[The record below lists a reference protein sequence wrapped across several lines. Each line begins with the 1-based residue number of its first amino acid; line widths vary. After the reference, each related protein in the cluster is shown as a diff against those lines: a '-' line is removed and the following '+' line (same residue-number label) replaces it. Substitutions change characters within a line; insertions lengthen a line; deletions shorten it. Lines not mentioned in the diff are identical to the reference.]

1 MAVRGFRHLGL
12 KFVSIALAALL
23 WLVVSGEQIVERA
36 LRIPLEFTNLPPQ
49 LELVGDTPT
58 VADVRVRGSSG
69 ALTRLAQGDLVAVL
83 DLRAAR
89 AGRRLFHL
97 TPEDVRRPFGVDVV
111 HVSPSN
117 VSIGFEQS
125 DSKSVP
131 VVPAVEGEPAD
142 GYVVGTISAD
152 PPTVEVVGPASKIRS
167 LTEAITEPIS
177 VNGSSTV
184 VRETVTIGVSD
195 PAVRLRRPQSAVV
208 TVNVAAAPV
217 ERRFSGVAVTVK
229 GGSTS
234 AGRRLRPTQV
244 SLVVRGAREVLDAT
258 NASAFEAVVDL
269 EGLGQGQF
277 QLPVRVTPPQH
288 LTVVRVEPP
297 QVQVRIP

>member
-12 KFVSIALAALL
+12 KFLSIALAALL

-36 LRIPLEFTNLPPQ
+36 LRIPLEFTNLPSH
-49 LELVGDTPT
+49 LELVGETPT

-69 ALTRLAQGDLVAVL
+69 ALTRLAPGDLVAVL

-97 TPEDVRRPFGVDVV
+97 TPTDVRAPFGVEVV
-111 HVSPSN
+111 QVNPSN

-125 DSKSVP
+125 ESKVVP

-142 GYVVGTISAD
+142 GYVVGTITAD
-152 PPTVEVVGPASKIRS
+152 PATIEVVGPVSAIRG

-177 VNGSSTV
+177 VTAASTSI
-184 VRETVTIGVSD
+184 RESVTIGVSD

-217 ERRFSGVAVTVK
+217 EQRFSGVAVVAK
-229 GGSTS
+229 GG
-234 AGRRLRPTQV
+234 RPRVRVTPARV
-244 SLVVRGAREVLDAT
+244 NLVVRGAREVLEGTRGSD
-258 NASAFEAVVDL
+258 FEAVVDL

-288 LTVVRVEPP
+288 LTIVRVEPS
-297 QVQVRIP
+297 QVQVRVP

>member
-12 KFVSIALAALL
+12 KFLSIALAALL

-49 LELVGDTPT
+49 LELVGETPT

-83 DLRAAR
+83 DLRTAR
-89 AGRRLFHL
+89 TGRRLFHL
-97 TPEDVRRPFGVDVV
+97 TPADVRRPFGVDVV

-131 VVPAVEGEPAD
+131 VVPAVEGDPAE
-142 GYVVGTISAD
+142 GYVVGTITAD
-152 PPTVEVVGPASKIRS
+152 PATVEVVGPVSKIRN

-177 VNGSSTV
+177 VDGSSTP
-184 VRETVTIGVSD
+184 VRESVTIGVSD
-195 PAVRLRRPQSAVV
+195 PGVRLRKPQSATV

-217 ERRFSGVAVTVK
+217 ERRFSGVSVSAK
-229 GGSTS
+229 GGRSS
-234 AGRRLRPTQV
+234 ARVRPAEV
-244 SLVVRGAREVLDAT
+244 SLIVRGAREVLDAT
-258 NASAFEAVVDL
+258 SVSAFEAVVDL

-277 QLPVRVTPPQH
+277 QLPVRVTLPQH
-288 LTVVRVEPP
+288 LTVIRVEPP

>member
-49 LELVGDTPT
+49 LELVGETPT
-58 VADVRVRGSSG
+58 IADVRVRGSSG

-89 AGRRLFHL
+89 QGRRLFHL
-97 TPEDVRRPFGVDVV
+97 TPADVRRPFGVDVV

-131 VVPAVEGEPAD
+131 VVPVVEGDPAE
-142 GYVVGTISAD
+142 GYVVGTITAD
-152 PPTVEVVGPASKIRS
+152 PQTVEVVGPLSKIRS

-177 VNGSSTV
+177 VDGSSAP
-184 VRETVTIGVSD
+184 VRESVTIGVSD
-195 PAVRLRRPQSAVV
+195 PAVRLRKPQSAQV

-217 ERRFSGVAVTVK
+217 ERRFGGVSVTPK
-229 GGSTS
+229 GGAAS
-234 AGRRLRPTQV
+234 ARVRPAHV
-244 SLVVRGAREVLDAT
+244 SLIVRGAREVLDAT
-258 NASAFEAVVDL
+258 TSSAFEAMVDL

-277 QLPVRVTPPQH
+277 QLPVRVTLPQR

>member
-12 KFVSIALAALL
+12 KFVSIALAVLL

-69 ALTRLAQGDLVAVL
+69 SLTRLAQGDLVAVL

-89 AGRRLFHL
+89 SGRRLFHL
-97 TPEDVRRPFGVDVV
+97 TPADVRRPFGVDVV

-125 DSKSVP
+125 ESKSVP
-131 VVPAVEGEPAD
+131 VVPAVEGDPAD
-142 GYVVGTISAD
+142 GYVVGTIAAD
-152 PPTVEVVGPASKIRS
+152 PATVEVVGPVSKIRS

-177 VNGSSTV
+177 VDGASTA
-184 VRETVTIGVSD
+184 VRESVTIGVAD
-195 PAVRLRRPQSAVV
+195 PAVRLRKPQSAIVM
-208 TVNVAAAPV
+208 VNVAAAPV
-217 ERRFSGVAVTVK
+217 ERRFSGVSVTSK
-229 GGSTS
+229 GGREG
-234 AGRRLRPTQV
+234 ARARPAEV
-244 SLVVRGAREVLDAT
+244 SLVVRGAREVLEAT
-258 NASAFEAVVDL
+258 SASAFEAVVDL

>member
-23 WLVVSGEQIVERA
+23 WLIVSGEQIVERA

-49 LELVGDTPT
+49 LELVGETPT

-89 AGRRLFHL
+89 AGQRLFHL
-97 TPEDVRRPFGVDVV
+97 TPADIRQPFGVDVV

-125 DSKSVP
+125 ESKSVP

-142 GYVVGTISAD
+142 GYVVGTIAAD

-177 VNGSSTV
+177 VEGSSTL
-184 VRETVTIGVSD
+184 VRESVTIGVSD
-195 PAVRLRRPQSAVV
+195 PAVRLSRPQSAIV

-217 ERRFSGVAVTVK
+217 ERRFSGVSVTAK
-229 GGSTS
+229 GGNATP
-234 AGRRLRPTQV
+234 RLRPAQV
-244 SLVVRGAREVLDAT
+244 SLIVRGAREVLEAT
-258 NASAFEAVVDL
+258 KASAFEAVVDL

-277 QLPVRVTPPQH
+277 QLPVRVTPPQR
-288 LTVVRVEPP
+288 LTIVRVEPP